1 MHKKSLLPL
10 ARRLHRD
17 QTSTEEKLWRC
28 LRGRRLEGLKFR
40 RQQIIAGYIADFCCI
55 EARLTIEIDGKQHDE
70 REYYD
75 RARTAAIAQAGFAEL
90 RFSNDEVN
98 ERIDWVLQEIRR
110 MVDVSKGREPR
121 EAHLR
126 WG

>member
-10 ARRLHRD
+10 ARRLRRD
-17 QTSTEEKLWRC
+17 HTSTEEKLWRC

-70 REYYD
+70 REDYD
-75 RARTAAIAQAGFAEL
+75 RARTAAISQAGFAEL

-110 MVDVSKGREPR
+110 MVDVSKGLEPR
-121 EAHLR
+121 EAYLR

>member
-10 ARRLHRD
+10 ARRLRRD

-70 REYYD
+70 REDYD
-75 RARTAAIAQAGFAEL
+75 RARTAAISQAGFAEL

-110 MVDVSKGREPR
+110 MVDVSKGLEPR
-121 EAHLR
+121 EAYLR